1 MSSISSKADLPGAE
15 VQARP
20 IGVFDSGIGGLTV
33 VRALMERLPHENI
46 VYFGDTARV
55 PYGPKSPQVV
65 REYAGQDTDFLVGHN
80 VKLIVVACN
89 TVSAVA
95 LDVVQK
101 HAKVPVIGVIT
112 PGAEAAV
119 RATKKKR
126 VGVIGT
132 VGTISSNAYTNA
144 IRQADVSVEVVGQAC
159 PLFVPL
165 AEEGWTD
172 HKATEL
178 IAKEYLFPLKLQ
190 KIDTLVLGC
199 THYPILKNVIA
210 AVFENGIILIDSG
223 EATAVCVE
231 DLLVERS
238 LKNSSTVRANVQ
250 FFVSDIPKKFN
261 EIGERFLGHSMG
273 KVRRAEGFV
282 N

>member
-1 MSSISSKADLPGAE
+1 MSSKPLKAGASDAAA
-15 VQARP
+15 QARP

-33 VRALMERLPHENI
+33 VRALMERFPHENI

-65 REYAGQDTDFLVGHN
+65 REYTGQDTDFLAAHD

-101 HAKVPVIGVIT
+101 HANVPVVGVIV

-119 RATKKKR
+119 QATSKKR

-132 VGTISSNAYTNA
+132 IGTISSNAYANA
-144 IRQADVSVEVVGQAC
+144 IRHADASVEVFGQAC

-165 AEEGWTD
+165 AEEGWTE

-178 IAKEYLFPLKLQ
+178 IAREYLFPLKLR

-199 THYPILKNVIA
+199 THYPILRNVIG
-210 AVFENGIILIDSG
+210 AVFDNAVRLIDSG
-223 EATAVCVE
+223 EAAAEGVEEVLTAKK
-231 DLLVERS
+231 
-238 LKNSSTVRANVQ
+238 LKNPSANRANVQ

-261 EIGERFLGHSMG
+261 EVGERFLGHTMG
-273 KVRRAEGFV
+273 RVRRAEGFV